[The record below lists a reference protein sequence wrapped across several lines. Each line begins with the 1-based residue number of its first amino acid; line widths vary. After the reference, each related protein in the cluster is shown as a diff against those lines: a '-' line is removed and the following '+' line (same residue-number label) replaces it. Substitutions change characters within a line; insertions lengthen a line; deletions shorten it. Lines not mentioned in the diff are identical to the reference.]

1 MAERVES
8 AIEMQLKPV
17 LQRKLFCIGT
27 IFFSLFSL
35 LLLIDFPIFILF
47 SIGLWRLYFAG
58 RVDYSE
64 IRISKALSWMVTC
77 CFCGIIMLELT
88 AVHWGLQ
95 IQLATKAST
104 PYRGIMQT
112 NAACLPLFYMLILGL
127 VTAYRAKKGIIRTK
141 LLGISLLALGVLF
154 LAGTFVY
161 MMKAHAVQWIVL
173 CLFFIAFEGICAC
186 YGILLSKNG
195 NFV

>member
-77 CFCGIIMLELT
+77 CFCGIIMLEIT
-88 AVHWGLQ
+88 TIHWGLQ
-95 IQLATKAST
+95 ITLATGADT
-104 PYRGIMQT
+104 PYRGVLQT
-112 NAACLPLFYMLILGL
+112 NAACLPLFYILILGL
-127 VTAYRAKKGIIRTK
+127 ITVRKTGKGIMQTK
-141 LLGISLLALGVLF
+141 VDRKSV
-154 LAGTFVY
+154 V
-161 MMKAHAVQWIVL
+161 
-173 CLFFIAFEGICAC
+173 
-186 YGILLSKNG
+186 
-195 NFV
+195 

>member
-95 IQLATKAST
+95 IQLATKAGT

-127 VTAYRAKKGIIRTK
+127 VTAYRAKKRNYQNKAARHK
-141 LLGISLLALGVLF
+141 LAC
-154 LAGTFVY
+154 ARCFVFSVCHCLY
-161 MMKAHAVQWIVL
+161 DEGACSAVEWFMPVSY
-173 CLFFIAFEGICAC
+173 CA
-186 YGILLSKNG
+186 
-195 NFV
+195 

>member
-1 MAERVES
+1 MAE

-17 LQRKLFCIGT
+17 LQSRLFCVGT
-27 IFFSLFSL
+27 VFFSLFSL

-47 SIGLWRLYFAG
+47 SVGLWRLYFAG
-58 RVDYSE
+58 RADYSE

-95 IQLATKAST
+95 IQLATKSNT

-127 VTAYRAKKGIIRTK
+127 VTACRAKKGIIRTK
-141 LLGISLLALGVLF
+141 LLGISLLAFGVLF
-154 LAGTFVY
+154 LVCAVAY
-161 MMKAHAVQWIVL
+161 MVRAQAVRWIIL
-173 CLFFIAFEGICAC
+173 CLFLIALEGACIC
-186 YGILLSKNG
+186 YGILFLNRR
-195 NFV
+195 

>member
-95 IQLATKAST
+95 IQLATKAGT

-127 VTAYRAKKGIIRTK
+127 ITVRKTGKGIMQTK
-141 LLGISLLALGVLF
+141 VLGISLLVLGILFLGVSV
-154 LAGTFVY
+154 VY
-161 MMKAHAVQWIVL
+161 ILNAEIVQWAIL
-173 CLFFIAFEGICAC
+173 CPFFVVVEGTCISYGICL
-186 YGILLSKNG
+186 IRRNHLS
-195 NFV
+195 

>member
-58 RVDYSE
+58 REDYSE

-112 NAACLPLFYMLILGL
+112 NAAWLPLFYMLILGL
-127 VTAYRAKKGIIRTK
+127 VTAYGAKKGIIRTK

-161 MMKAHAVQWIVL
+161 MMKAHTVQWIGL
-173 CLFFIAFEGICAC
+173 CLFLIALEGICAC

>member
-95 IQLATKAST
+95 IQLATKAGT
-104 PYRGIMQT
+104 PYR
-112 NAACLPLFYMLILGL
+112 
-127 VTAYRAKKGIIRTK
+127 
-141 LLGISLLALGVLF
+141 ISLLALGVLF

-161 MMKAHAVQWIVL
+161 MMKAL
-173 CLFFIAFEGICAC
+173 AFVIEF
-186 YGILLSKNG
+186 Y
-195 NFV
+195 F